1 MSEDGKTMQ
10 ERLHTI
16 LRESRLLA
24 QDAGNRFASFARWAY
39 RDVKR
44 RFGGAYEPGEA
55 APGKPAEK
63 PGRPAAGVTTPEGYS
78 AGQVWQPRDPSK
90 KARRILDIRTED
102 GEYVVVWQAPEGGQ
116 QNSIKEASFTR
127 WVRRESARL
136 K

>member
-10 ERLHTI
+10 ERIHTI

-39 RDVKR
+39 HDFKR
-44 RFGGAYEPGEA
+44 RVGWEHEEAEEALERPSAGAGGF
-55 APGKPAEK
+55 
-63 PGRPAAGVTTPEGYS
+63 TTPEGYA

-90 KARRILDIRTED
+90 KSRRIVDIRQEGGD
-102 GEYVVVWQAPEGGQ
+102 YVVIWQAPEGGQ

-127 WVRRESARL
+127 WVRRENASP
-136 K
+136 KK